1 MKRAVHLVLLVG
13 AISALP
19 IVAAGCGGASK
30 TSSSGSAPA
39 AGAGKQGG
47 KVTFLAAA
55 DVDYVD
61 PGQTFYTFGYQVHY
75 AINRTL
81 YSFTPAD
88 GVNPVPDLAVGP
100 PEISAD
106 GKTVTVKIKKGVK
119 YAPPV
124 NREVKAADIK
134 YAFERSYSK
143 NVPSQYASSY
153 FTGIEGVDAAKIGSG
168 PIAPISGIQTP
179 DDTTIVFKLKDASGP
194 VFAQSLVMP
203 ITTPVPEEYA
213 KPFDAK
219 IPTTY
224 DQYVAMSGPY
234 MIKNDASGK
243 LVGRVPGKSITMIR
257 NPNWDKATDYRPA
270 YVDEIDIQEGNDD
283 QAVAARRTLTGNGFI
298 CCDSGSPPAEVLKGA
313 LANNKDQ
320 VEFIPSGGGRWIALN
335 TTIKPF
341 DNLNVRKAIIA
352 FTDRN
357 ALRQTRGGAVVGAIA
372 QAYIPPGVPGFNESG
387 GLNANKDLDFMASE
401 TGDPAVSRK
410 YMDAA
415 AAEGLPIKDGKW
427 TGTEPF
433 LTVATNAD
441 PGKKTAEAFQGQIE
455 KLGFKLKLRIVPQDA
470 LYSKFCNVPAQKIA
484 ICTNVGFFRDFNDGQ
499 AVLYSTFNGKA
510 ILPVGNSNWS
520 QLNVPA
526 INDALDAAKALP
538 LGPERNTAFAK
549 ANRLIVEQAPAIPW
563 LWDTTVVIQSKD
575 VTGAVN
581 GYTTG
586 HDFSFVSLK

>member
-1 MKRAVHLVLLVG
+1 MKRAVRLVLLVG

-30 TSSSGSAPA
+30 TSSSSTQA

-47 KVTFLAAA
+47 KVTFLAAG
-55 DVDYVD
+55 DIDYVD
-61 PGQTFYTFGYQVHY
+61 PGQTFYTFGYMVHY

-88 GVNPVPDLAVGP
+88 GVIPVPDLAVGP
-100 PEISAD
+100 PKISAD

-179 DDTTIVFKLKDASGP
+179 DNNTIVFKLKDASGP

-219 IPTTY
+219 TPTTY

-243 LVGRVPGKSITMIR
+243 LVGRVPGKSITIIR

-270 YVDEIDIQEGNDD
+270 YLDEIDIQEGNDNL
-283 QAVAARRTLTGNGFI
+283 AIAAKRTLTGSALL
-298 CCDSGSPPAEVLKGA
+298 CCDSGAPPAEVLKDA
-313 LANNKDQ
+313 LTNNKDQ

-341 DNLNVRKAIIA
+341 DNLNLRKAIIA
-352 FTDRN
+352 STDRN
-357 ALRQTRGGAVVGAIA
+357 ALRQTRGGALVGSIA
-372 QAYIPPGVPGFNESG
+372 QGYIPPGVPGFEESG

-401 TGDPAVSRK
+401 TGDPAVARK

-470 LYSKFCNVPAQKIA
+470 LHSKFCDVPAQKIA
-484 ICTNVGFFRDFNDGQ
+484 ICPNVGFFRDFNDGQ
-499 AVLYSTFNGKA
+499 AVLYTTFNGKA

-526 INDALDAAKALP
+526 VNDALDAAKALP
-538 LGPERNTAFAK
+538 LGPERNKAFAK

-563 LWDTTVVIQSKD
+563 FWDQSVVIQSKD
-575 VTGAVN
+575 VVAAVN
-581 GYTTG
+581 GYTSG
-586 HDFSFVSLK
+586 HDLSFVSLR